1 MYFFEFDPATAS
13 FALIADPPL
22 NPSNFPPFEARLL
35 LLPNGDVL
43 FSNGTG
49 DISVYEP
56 GGGSDPA
63 WRPTVTVIQD
73 SSGNPVNTLAASGFY
88 TLFGR
93 QLNGLSQAVSYGDD
107 AQMATNYPLIRIH
120 NNASKH
126 VIYCRTQN
134 HSSMGVATG
143 SVVQS
148 TDFLVPSGIGL
159 GASEL
164 RVIANGIASQ
174 PVVVTIV

>member
-73 SSGNPVNTLAASGFY
+73 SSGNPVTTLAASGFY

-107 AQMATNYPLIRIH
+107 AQMTTNYPLIRIH
-120 NNASKH
+120 NNTSKH
-126 VIYCRTQN
+126 VTYCRTQN

-148 TDFLVPSGIGL
+148 TDFLVPSGIGS

-174 PVVVTIV
+174 PVAVTIV